1 MLLRAFL
8 LLVMIGAVGSLVYV
22 VTRDSPSNA
31 IAAPVPEPNSTSVL
45 VAARSLTSGT
55 LLREGD
61 VRWEKWALADAPE
74 GYFMRGR
81 AKEDEVVG
89 SVLRR
94 AFMAGEPLIAGQI
107 VAPGE
112 RGFLAVVLKP
122 GMRAVAVAVDLVSA
136 ASGLI
141 WPGDRV
147 DVLLTQTFRTGDQDA
162 RKASGETVL
171 RDIRVLAIDQRLG
184 EATGAQA
191 GQAATERQGPRTVTL
206 EVTPQ
211 QGEVLRVAAS
221 LGSLALSLRSVG
233 SSEDGAVGT
242 ADQAPIW
249 ASDVSL
255 ALRGHEPSAP
265 GKPQARGIE
274 IVRGTRASALK
285 QQD

>member
-31 IAAPVPEPNSTSVL
+31 IAAPVPEPHSTSVL
-45 VAARSLTSGT
+45 VAARPLTSGT

-81 AKEDEVVG
+81 SKEEEVVG
-89 SVLRR
+89 SVIRR
-94 AFMAGEPLIAGQI
+94 AFTAGEPLMAGQI

-147 DVLLTQTFRTGDQDA
+147 DVLLTQTFRIGDLDA

-211 QGEVLRVAAS
+211 QGETLRVAAS

-233 SSEDGAVGT
+233 SPEEEAAGSTG
-242 ADQAPIW
+242 QAPVW
-249 ASDVSL
+249 ASDVSA
-255 ALRGHEPSAP
+255 ALRGHEPPAP

>member
-8 LLVMIGAVGSLVYV
+8 ILVMIGAMGSLAFVA
-22 VTRDSPSNA
+22 TRDSPGFA
-31 IAAPVPEPNSTSVL
+31 IAAPPPEPATASVL
-45 VAARSLTSGT
+45 VAARALTSGT

-61 VRWEKWALADAPE
+61 IRWEKWALADVPE
-74 GYFMRGR
+74 GYFKHGR
-81 AKEDEVVG
+81 SKEEEVVG

-94 AFMAGEPLIAGQI
+94 PFAPGEPLVAGQI

-112 RGFLAVVLKP
+112 RGFLAAVLNP
-122 GMRAVAVAVDLVSA
+122 GMRAVSVAVDVVSA

-147 DVLLTQTFRTGDQDA
+147 DVLLTQTFRKGDHDA
-162 RKASGETVL
+162 RKVSGETVL

-206 EVTPQ
+206 EVSPQ
-211 QGEVLRVAAS
+211 QGEALRVAAS
-221 LGSLALSLRSVG
+221 LGNLALSLRSVG
-233 SSEDGAVGT
+233 TAQDAASNA
-242 ADQAPIW
+242 ADQHPTW

-255 ALRGHEPSAP
+255 ALRGNEPPPSTGP
-265 GKPQARGIE
+265 RARGIE
-274 IVRGTRASALK
+274 IVRGTRAATPNT
-285 QQD
+285 QD